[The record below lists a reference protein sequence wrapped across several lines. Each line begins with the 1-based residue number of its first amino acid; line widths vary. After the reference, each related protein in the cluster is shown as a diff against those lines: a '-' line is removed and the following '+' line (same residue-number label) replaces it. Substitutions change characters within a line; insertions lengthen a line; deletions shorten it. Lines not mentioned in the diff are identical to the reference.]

1 MPDVP
6 DAHLSSLHGLALE
19 IRRDNDVSSLSF
31 CILFYFFSFAKRNS
45 TQRAGVC
52 PAGSGAA
59 GGPSRAPC
67 SRHPGEEAAAETPPR
82 HSTPSVQSNP
92 EGGEKPKKHFCSL
105 TSCPDSQVH
114 TSAWKLRAWKT
125 QNPRHKRSG
134 LRRFRS
140 AWRGRRQCLGA
151 VPGWAERICSSAAAG
166 LDDPWAGATGKYG
179 SWGGGDALGQTRRWL
194 HVAVE
199 GVWGLFVGVF
209 ILLGAWGYFIIIFYF
224 FFFFLSRSLSFISP
238 QTVVSGK
245 LLLIFKRQRE
255 E

>member
-1 MPDVP
+1 MLWKLGGITTSHRSRFV
-6 DAHLSSLHGLALE
+6 
-19 IRRDNDVSSLSF
+19 
-31 CILFYFFSFAKRNS
+31 FYFFSSQKE
-45 TQRAGVC
+45 TQ
-52 PAGSGAA
+52 PNEPGSAPPGAA
-59 GGPSRAPC
+59 WREGPAERLAP
-67 SRHPGEEAAAETPPR
+67 ETPVRRRQRRPPGTR
-82 HSTPSVQSNP
+82 RRRCRATLR
-92 EGGEKPKKHFCSL
+92 GGKTKKHFCSL

-151 VPGWAERICSSAAAG
+151 VPGCAERICSSAAAG

-224 FFFFLSRSLSFISP
+224 FLSGSLSFISP

>member
-1 MPDVP
+1 M
-6 DAHLSSLHGLALE
+6 
-19 IRRDNDVSSLSF
+19 
-31 CILFYFFSFAKRNS
+31 
-45 TQRAGVC
+45 
-52 PAGSGAA
+52 A
-59 GGPSRAPC
+59 GGRSRAAC
-67 SRHPGEEAAAETPPR
+67 SGDPGKEAAAETPR

-92 EGGEKPKKHFCSL
+92 ERGKKTKKHFCSL

-134 LRRFRS
+134 LHRRRFRS
-140 AWRGRRQCLGA
+140 AWRGRCQWFGA
-151 VPGWAERICSSAAAG
+151 VLGRAGPCRSGSAAVRPR
-166 LDDPWAGATGKYG
+166 DSTIPWAGATGKYG

-194 HVAVE
+194 HVTMK
-199 GVWGLFVGVF
+199 GVWGLFVRVF
-209 ILLGAWGYFIIIFYF
+209 ILLGAWGYFIILFYF
-224 FFFFLSRSLSFISP
+224 FFFLSGSLSFISP